1 MYDIIIIGSG
11 PAGVSAAVYAKRGGA
26 NVLVISKDTGTLGKA
41 KKIENYYGFKNIS
54 GKDLYENGLKQL
66 ENLNIEFVK
75 DEVVQLNYTSQFEV
89 TTVNNIFQAKYVV
102 LATGVS
108 RNVPN
113 IKGIKEFEGKGVSYC
128 AICDAFFYRNKDVAV
143 LGSGNYAIHEA
154 EILKP
159 VVKSVTL
166 LTNSEKLV
174 ENRDIDL
181 NVNEKK
187 VREVRGFEKVD
198 EIVFEDDT
206 AQNINGIFVTI
217 GTAST
222 NDLARK
228 IGARVENNKI
238 IVNDNLET
246 TVPNLYACGDCT
258 GGILQISKATY
269 EGTKVGLEI
278 VNKLKNKKN

>member
-1 MYDIIIIGSG
+1 MYDVIIIGSG

-54 GKDLYENGLKQL
+54 GKELYENGLKQL

-75 DEVVQLNYTSQFEV
+75 DEVVQLNYTNQFEV

-166 LTNSEKLV
+166 LTDSEKLV

-187 VREVRGFEKVD
+187 VREVRGVEKVD

-206 AQNINGIFVTI
+206 AQNINGIFVAI

-278 VNKLKNKKN
+278 VNKLKNKNS

>member
-1 MYDIIIIGSG
+1 MYDIIIRGSG

-206 AQNINGIFVTI
+206 AQNINGIFVAI

-246 TVPNLYACGDCT
+246 TVLNLYACGDCT

-278 VNKLKNKKN
+278 VNKLKNKNN

>member
-1 MYDIIIIGSG
+1 MYDVIIIGAG
-11 PAGVSAAVYAKRGGA
+11 PAGVSAAVYAKRGA
-26 NVLVISKDTGTLGKA
+26 LNVLVIAKDTGTLEKA
-41 KKIENYYGFKNIS
+41 KKIENYYGFKSIT
-54 GKDLYENGLKQL
+54 GEELYRNGLEQL
-66 ENLNIEFVK
+66 KHLNIELVK
-75 DEVVQLNYTSQFEV
+75 DEVVQLNYTNKFEV
-89 TTVNNIFQAKYVV
+89 TTVNNVFESKYVV

-113 IKGIKEFEGKGVSYC
+113 IRGIKEFEGKGVSYC
-128 AICDAFFYRNKDVAV
+128 AMCDAFFYRNKNVAV

-159 VVKSVTL
+159 VAKSVTL
-166 LTNSEKLV
+166 LTNNEKLV

-187 VREVRGFEKVD
+187 IREVRGYDKVD
-198 EIVFEDDT
+198 EVVFDDDT
-206 AQNINGIFVTI
+206 KEKVNGIFVAI

-228 IGARVENNKI
+228 IGARVENNNI
-238 IVNDNLET
+238 AVNENLET
-246 TVPNLYACGDCT
+246 NVPGLYACGDCT

-278 VNKLKNKKN
+278 INKIKNGKK

>member
-26 NVLVISKDTGTLGKA
+26 NVLVISKDTGTLVKA

-206 AQNINGIFVTI
+206 AQNINGIFVAI

-246 TVPNLYACGDCT
+246 TVLNLYACGDCT

-278 VNKLKNKKN
+278 VNKLKNKNN

>member
-181 NVNEKK
+181 NVNERK

-206 AQNINGIFVTI
+206 AQNINGIFVAI

-269 EGTKVGLEI
+269 EGTKVGLKI
-278 VNKLKNKKN
+278 VNKLKNN

>member
-206 AQNINGIFVTI
+206 AQNINGIFVAI

-258 GGILQISKATY
+258 GGILQISKAVY
-269 EGTKVGLEI
+269 EGTVAGLQAI
-278 VNKLKNKKN
+278 KYLKDF

>member
-206 AQNINGIFVTI
+206 AQNINGIFVAI

-228 IGARVENNKI
+228 IGAMGRKQQN
-238 IVNDNLET
+238 
-246 TVPNLYACGDCT
+246 YC
-258 GGILQISKATY
+258 
-269 EGTKVGLEI
+269 
-278 VNKLKNKKN
+278 